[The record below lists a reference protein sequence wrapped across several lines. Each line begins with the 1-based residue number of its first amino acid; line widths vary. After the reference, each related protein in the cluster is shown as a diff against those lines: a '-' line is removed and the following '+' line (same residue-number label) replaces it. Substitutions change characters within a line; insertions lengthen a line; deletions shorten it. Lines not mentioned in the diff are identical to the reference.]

1 MSDTQL
7 IKDKLDIVNLVG
19 EYVQLKPAGVNHKG
33 LCPFHREKSP
43 SFMVNRERQSW
54 HCFGCSKGG
63 DIFSFVQEIE
73 GIDFVEAL
81 KLLAQKAGVELTNTR
96 QSPKEV
102 GQKQRLKDIVSE
114 AARFY
119 HKVLT
124 ELPQAE
130 GARAYLKERGL
141 TENTIEVWQIGFIP
155 DQWDLLTKYLLKKG
169 YGVDDLVVAGM
180 TIQRDGAVAGSS
192 RGFYDRF
199 RGRIMFPI
207 WDVHGS
213 VVGFTGRVLVET
225 EHSGGKYVNTPQTP
239 LYDKSRVVF
248 GLNKAKQA
256 IREHDLAVLVEGQMD
271 VIACHQAGMENVV
284 ATSGTAMTEFQI
296 QLLARYTKNLAIAF
310 DADAAGQAAAKRGI
324 DVALGEGMNIRVI
337 RIPEGAGKDPD
348 ECVKKNPE
356 VWKQAVRDAED
367 IMRWYMNRAL
377 LGKDL
382 SHPKAKQ
389 EAANAMLPEIARI
402 PFAVERDHWLREFSL
417 ALGVD
422 IDVLKEDMR
431 RYGKEGAKST
441 KVSSSSQNA
450 TQQAPV
456 VAEPQSRFDQLL
468 EQFFELQL
476 RFPAVGKKALMEL
489 DGMWLSTTPYAPLY
503 EWLKTVYASPDFT
516 PGRPLP
522 VPSEEN
528 LSSLIARLIMKSEL
542 DFQGTS
548 VGDAPR
554 DLNVL
559 GTHIA
564 AEWKKLRRQKLLQA
578 IQEAHKR
585 GDIAA
590 EMAHLQAFQALQ

>member
-7 IKDKLDIVNLVG
+7 IKDKLDVVSLVG

-81 KLLAQKAGVELTNTR
+81 KLLAQKAGVELTDRRTN
-96 QSPKEV
+96 PKEA
-102 GQKQRLKDIVSE
+102 GQKSRLKEVMAE

-119 HKVLT
+119 HNVLI

-130 GARAYLKERGL
+130 PARAYLQQRGL
-141 TENTIEVWQIGFIP
+141 VDNTIEAWQIGFIP

-169 YGVDDLVVAGM
+169 HSVDDLVLAGL

-225 EHSGGKYVNTPQTP
+225 EHSGGKYVNTPQSP

-296 QLLARYTKNLAIAF
+296 QLLARYTKNVAIAF

-324 DVALGEGMNIRVI
+324 DVALTEGMNIRVI
-337 RIPEGAGKDPD
+337 RIPDGAGKDPD
-348 ECVKKNPE
+348 ECVKKNPD
-356 VWKQAVRDAED
+356 VWRQAVKDAED
-367 IMRWYMNRAL
+367 VMKWYMERAL
-377 LGKDL
+377 KDKDV
-382 SHPKAKQ
+382 SKPKDKQ
-389 EAANAMLPEIARI
+389 EAANMMLPEIARI

-417 ALGVD
+417 ALGVE
-422 IDVLKEDMR
+422 IDVLKEDLR
-431 RYGKEGAKST
+431 RHGKGQEKTVGRVAAPAPAQPT
-441 KVSSSSQNA
+441 
-450 TQQAPV
+450 APV
-456 VAEPQSRFDQLL
+456 PATRFEQLL
-468 EQFFELQL
+468 EQYFELQL
-476 RFPAVGKKALMEL
+476 RFPGVGHASLLALNPE
-489 DGMWLSTTPYAPLY
+489 WLSTSVYAPLY
-503 EWLKTVYASPDFT
+503 EWLKSVYTSPDFA

-528 LSSLIARLIMKSEL
+528 LSSLVARLVMKSEL
-542 DFQGTS
+542 DFVGLS
-548 VGDAPR
+548 VADQPR
-554 DLNVL
+554 DLKELV
-559 GTHIA
+559 TYIE
-564 AEWKKLRRQKLLQA
+564 AEWKKQRRHDLLQA
-578 IQEAHKR
+578 VQEANKR

-590 EMAHLQAFQALQ
+590 EMAHLQAFENLR